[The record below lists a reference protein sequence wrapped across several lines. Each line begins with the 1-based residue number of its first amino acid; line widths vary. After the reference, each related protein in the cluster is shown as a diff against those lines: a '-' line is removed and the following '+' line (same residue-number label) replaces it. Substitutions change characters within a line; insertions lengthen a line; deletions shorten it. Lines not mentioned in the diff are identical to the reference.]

1 MYKPYEKRFSKKDE
15 TKITLLQR
23 LRCFSLRR
31 LYRKTKYRIKYH
43 TDCEAAW
50 SLDFY
55 SLEWLCYHLWRFVKD
70 AGKVIDMEQEIYINN
85 KPLKLG
91 EACEM
96 LMGAIKETLED
107 EETIFYQDPYPEKV
121 ELIFTFYGKLA
132 PYLWY

>member
-1 MYKPYEKRFSKKDE
+1 MYKPYEKRFGAK
-15 TKITLLQR
+15 
-23 LRCFSLRR
+23 
-31 LYRKTKYRIKYH
+31 YKTKHSLGYLYKKIKYWIKYQ
-43 TDCEAAW
+43 TDFEASW

-55 SLEWLCYHLWRFVKD
+55 SLEWLYYHLWRYLED

-85 KPLKLG
+85 KPIKLR

-107 EETIFYQDPYPEKV
+107 EEVSNYIDLYPDNVAAIFA
-121 ELIFTFYGKLA
+121 FYGKLA

>member
-15 TKITLLQR
+15 TKLTLLQR
-23 LRCFSLRR
+23 LRRFSLRY
-31 LYRKTKYRIKYH
+31 LYNKIKYWIKYK
-43 TDCEAAW
+43 TDCEVSW
-50 SLDFY
+50 SLDIY
-55 SLEWLCYHLWRFVKD
+55 SLEWLYYHLWRYLED
-70 AGKVIDMEQEIYINN
+70 AGKVIDMQQEIHINN
-85 KPLKLG
+85 KPLKLR

>member
-15 TKITLLQR
+15 TKVTLLQR
-23 LRCFSLRR
+23 LRRFSLRHF
-31 LYRKTKYRIKYH
+31 YRKTKYHIKYH
-43 TDCEAAW
+43 TDYEAAF
-50 SLDFY
+50 SLDIY
-55 SLEWLCYHLWRFVKD
+55 SLEWLYYHLWRFVED
-70 AGKVIDMEQEIYINN
+70 ASKVIDMEEEVKINN
-85 KPLKLG
+85 KPLKLR

-107 EETIFYQDPYPEKV
+107 EETIFYQDPYLEKV

>member
-15 TKITLLQR
+15 TKVTLLQR
-23 LRCFSLRR
+23 LRRFSLRH
-31 LYRKTKYRIKYH
+31 LYNKIKYHIKYH
-43 TDCEAAW
+43 TDYEATF
-50 SLDFY
+50 SLDIY
-55 SLEWLCYHLWRFVKD
+55 SLEWLYYHLWRFVED
-70 AGKVIDMEQEIYINN
+70 AGKVIDMEEEIHINN
-85 KPLKLG
+85 KPLKLR

-107 EETIFYQDPYPEKV
+107 EETIFYQDSDTKKV

>member
-1 MYKPYEKRFSKKDE
+1 MYKPYEKRFG
-15 TKITLLQR
+15 TKSSLLDN
-23 LRCFSLRR
+23 SLRY
-31 LYRKTKYRIKYH
+31 LYNKIKYWIKYK
-43 TDCEAAW
+43 TDSEASW

-55 SLEWLCYHLWRFVKD
+55 SLKWLYYHLWRYLED
-70 AGKVIDMEQEIYINN
+70 ASKVIDMEQEIYINN

-107 EETIFYQDPYPEKV
+107 EETIFYQDPYPERV
-121 ELIFTFYGKLA
+121 ELIFAFYGKLA

>member
-15 TKITLLQR
+15 TKVTLLQR
-23 LRCFSLRR
+23 LRRFSLGHF
-31 LYRKTKYRIKYH
+31 YRKTKYRIKYH

-50 SLDFY
+50 SLDIY
-55 SLEWLCYHLWRFVKD
+55 SLEWLYYHLWRFVKD

-96 LMGAIKETLED
+96 LMGAIKEILEG
-107 EETIFYQDPYPEKV
+107 EETIFYQNPYSEKV